1 MLLLPLFLSILHP
14 VAEAASGYRLS
25 KRVNLRYQDVIVT
38 KEGTRWCG
46 KIVESGDVYRIRLTG
61 QSEIAIPK
69 EDISSVTRELN
80 PVLLHTGQVTLRVTP
95 GVEAAFVIAD
105 ENGGPQYGLFTE
117 AALGVNFGGSFEPEI
132 TLTMTP
138 VGPDDGRTNLE
149 LGLGLRYYI
158 QPDSKTKA
166 FTNTQIV
173 MFGSRGD
180 LGLRT
185 GPGFTWDIGQNFGFG
200 IHQGVTL
207 LIQDD
212 PEAVAVGYHVGLT
225 GQGRF

>member
-1 MLLLPLFLSILHP
+1 MMLLPALLALWSPL
-14 VAEAASGYRLS
+14 AEAASGYKLS
-25 KRVNLRYQDVIVT
+25 KRVNLRYQDVVVT
-38 KEGTRWCG
+38 TDGTRWCG
-46 KIVESGDVYRIRLTG
+46 KIVEKGDTFRIRLEG
-61 QSEIAIPK
+61 QSEIAIPR
-69 EDISSVTRELN
+69 EQILSVTRELN
-80 PVLLHTGQVTLRVTP
+80 PELVHNGQITLRVTP

-105 ENGGPQYGLFTE
+105 ENGGPQYGVFTE
-117 AALGVNFGGSFEPEI
+117 AAIGANFGGAFEPEL

-149 LGLGLRYYI
+149 LGIGLRYYI
-158 QPDSKTKA
+158 QPRSKTKA
-166 FTNTQIV
+166 FTNTQII
-173 MFGSRGD
+173 MYGSRGD